1 MTARTLMVM
10 GASSSAGKSLLVTA
24 LCRIYA
30 RRGWKV
36 APFKAQNMSN
46 NAAVCRG
53 GEIGRAQAV
62 QAFAAGIEPSVEMNP
77 VLLKPEADHRSQV
90 VVLGKVWETL
100 PARRYYDYKQ
110 SLWQVVA
117 SSLDQL
123 RAKYDLVVI
132 EGAGSPAELNLH
144 KNDIVNLAVAR
155 YARSPSLLVGD
166 IDRGGV
172 FAQLLGTL
180 WLLEPEDR
188 RLIRGLIVNK
198 FRGDIR
204 LFTEGVKMLE
214 ERGGA
219 PVLGVVPYLHD
230 HGIAEEDAVAVEGQS
245 ALPETGG
252 LDLVVIRL
260 PRISNFDDFDPL
272 VMTPG
277 VRVRYVDAPEWI
289 RQPHAILLPGTKSTM
304 ADLLWL
310 HERGLSAAIC
320 ALARRGTPV
329 VGVCGG
335 YQMLG
340 ERILDPLHV
349 ESSRDEVPGL
359 NLLPIQT
366 TFAGA
371 KAAYRSEARV
381 IGGHGF
387 WQGLKGQTLSGYEI
401 HMGQTAA
408 VEGAAPDALFEIIQ
422 REGMSARLADG
433 FCSPD
438 GRIFGC
444 YLHGLFDH
452 DGFRRAW
459 LASLVNP
466 ETGDGAVQPA
476 FPAAAFG
483 DLRRA
488 AFDRLADAVES
499 ALDMARLDALLD
511 EPL

>member
-180 WLLEPEDR
+180 WL
-188 RLIRGLIVNK
+188 
-198 FRGDIR
+198 
-204 LFTEGVKMLE
+204 
-214 ERGGA
+214 
-219 PVLGVVPYLHD
+219 
-230 HGIAEEDAVAVEGQS
+230 
-245 ALPETGG
+245 
-252 LDLVVIRL
+252 
-260 PRISNFDDFDPL
+260 
-272 VMTPG
+272 
-277 VRVRYVDAPEWI
+277 
-289 RQPHAILLPGTKSTM
+289 
-304 ADLLWL
+304 
-310 HERGLSAAIC
+310 
-320 ALARRGTPV
+320 
-329 VGVCGG
+329 
-335 YQMLG
+335 
-340 ERILDPLHV
+340 
-349 ESSRDEVPGL
+349 
-359 NLLPIQT
+359 
-366 TFAGA
+366 
-371 KAAYRSEARV
+371 
-381 IGGHGF
+381 
-387 WQGLKGQTLSGYEI
+387 
-401 HMGQTAA
+401 
-408 VEGAAPDALFEIIQ
+408 
-422 REGMSARLADG
+422 
-433 FCSPD
+433 
-438 GRIFGC
+438 
-444 YLHGLFDH
+444 
-452 DGFRRAW
+452 
-459 LASLVNP
+459 
-466 ETGDGAVQPA
+466 
-476 FPAAAFG
+476 
-483 DLRRA
+483 
-488 AFDRLADAVES
+488 
-499 ALDMARLDALLD
+499 
-511 EPL
+511 